1 MHKLLS
7 VGATL
12 LVAISAASDLAAQRD
27 WYVSATRGKGKKGT
41 IEKPAKDLGN
51 IVKKLSPGD
60 TIYIAA
66 GTYVGRGESGH
77 DKIVV
82 PVRIMGG
89 YSDDFKTRDP
99 FGAHQTVM
107 TGKNVTKNFAGR
119 ARLEILCNRV
129 RDGAE
134 FPIVVDGVIV
144 DNGPRNQYGGK
155 SGMVLKRRYLP
166 ATQSNASPDSP
177 GIAIWGH
184 TGGRVVVQNSIIM
197 NCGPTGRRGW
207 LEVKGVKGSDV
218 TIRNNLV
225 VNNTSGIAALSAWH
239 GTGDD
244 VPKFT
249 VENNTVLFT
258 WKYDPIATHGGD
270 CFRTEKV
277 LATLTNNVFG
287 YGDYYGINNQ
297 SGGDLEN
304 LTLVNNAFCGNLM
317 ADYLEFDTKMAVA
330 DMEDEADKLSDA
342 EDNVQVKL
350 TGLKVNEDW
359 AKNYAT
365 RNVIDRMKAEESV
378 QALGS
383 FTNDLRSMLGLPLQG
398 GTLDVGSDVWVHRF
412 ALEDAVRIAR
422 TAIDGRGC
430 RMPAAD
436 TAAMPIK

>member
-7 VGATL
+7 VGAAL
-12 LVAISAASDLAAQRD
+12 LVAISSASDLTAQRD

-66 GTYVGRGESGH
+66 GTYVGRGENGH
-77 DKIVV
+77 DKIEV

-89 YSDDFKTRDP
+89 YSDDFSTRDP
-99 FGAHQTVM
+99 FGKHQTVM
-107 TGKNVTKNFAGR
+107 TGKNIAKNFAGR
-119 ARLEILCNRV
+119 ARLEIYCNRM

-155 SGMVLKRRYLP
+155 SGMVLKRRYQP
-166 ATQSNASPDSP
+166 ATQANASPDTP

-184 TGGRVVVQNSIIM
+184 TGGRIVVQNSIVM
-197 NCGPTGRRGW
+197 NCGPAGRRGS
-207 LEVKGVKGSDV
+207 LEIKAVKGSKV

-225 VNNTSGIAALSAWH
+225 VNNTSGIATLAAWH
-239 GTGDD
+239 GSGEG
-244 VPKFT
+244 VPSFDI
-249 VENNTVLFT
+249 ENNTVLFT

-277 LATLTNNVFG
+277 RSTLSNNVFG

-297 SGGDLEN
+297 SGGDFEN
-304 LTLVNNAFCGNLM
+304 LTLINNAFCGNLM
-317 ADYLEFDTKMAVA
+317 ADYLEFNTKMAIG
-330 DMEDEADKLSDA
+330 DMEDEAEKLSDA
-342 EDNVQVKL
+342 EDNVNIKL
-350 TGLKVNEDW
+350 SGIKVNESW
-359 AKNYAT
+359 SKYYAA

-378 QALGS
+378 QALDT
-383 FTNDLRSMLGLPLQG
+383 FTNDLRSMLGLPLIG
-398 GTLDVGSDVWVHRF
+398 GKLDVNSSVWMHRF
-412 ALEDAVRIAR
+412 PLEDALRIAR

-430 RMPAAD
+430 STPQPDA
-436 TAAMPIK
+436 AAMPIK